1 MRQFPEAGIPGQ
13 QDHSERALP
22 GNARRLNPGTYIKGY
37 RDIAA
42 NCPEAD
48 NPDND
53 TAVYTY
59 SDGTRTLH
67 YNGVTTIKR
76 KAKYISDQKLAG
88 FMYWDLGLDLADSAG
103 RNNYFDRRSLL
114 RAANRYVSS
123 TSFPDTPSPFSLSRV
138 GAALPAEG
146 GTADVEVQMEEE
158 NLGWMVTVRPE
169 WLSVSAD
176 SGIGRTTVV
185 LTAGENKSGR
195 PRSGTVVFGRPTDR
209 NAPSASRRK
218 HLKRQDMTNG
228 YRTIPLRH
236 GGEPGPRRPHPPATA
251 SST

>member
-1 MRQFPEAGIPGQ
+1 MQYVDYFTFQNYGPSIDVNTYNSMVTACGNFRKQGFPDNKIILSAPFQGTPGG
-13 QDHSERALP
+13 S
-22 GNARRLNPGTYIKGY
+22 NPGTYIKGY

-146 GTADVEVQMEEE
+146 GTADVEV
-158 NLGWMVTVRPE
+158 P
-169 WLSVSAD
+169 D
-176 SGIGRTTVV
+176 GR
-185 LTAGENKSGR
+185 GKSGMDGDR
-195 PRSGTVVFGRPTDR
+195 PSGMVIRFRGFRHRPDDGG
-209 NAPSASRRK
+209 SDGRRK
-218 HLKRQDMTNG
+218 QIRKAAFRNGCVPGVRRTGMLRQ
-228 YRTIPLRH
+228 RH
-236 GGEPGPRRPHPPATA
+236 AG
-251 SST
+251 ST